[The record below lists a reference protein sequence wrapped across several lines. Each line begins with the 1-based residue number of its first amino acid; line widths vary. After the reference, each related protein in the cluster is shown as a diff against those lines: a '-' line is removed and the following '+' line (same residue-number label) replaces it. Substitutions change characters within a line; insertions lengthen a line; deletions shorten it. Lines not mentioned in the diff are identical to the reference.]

1 MSFSFMDDDVKFFD
15 SDGNLDKGV
24 FSSFEAALMALVEE
38 RADGPGELG
47 GLVEDVVAH
56 GALSGLLPGIVYYE
70 DTNNFFEAHKDS
82 LFEYFNDLSNDI
94 GQPYDDFL
102 GLTYEQ
108 NGFDKVLTD
117 GDRNRIVVSMVEEF
131 ASALQFQ
138 GFSDQARSAQEILD
152 ELNESGHSL

>member
-24 FSSFEAALMALVEE
+24 FSPFEAALMALVEE

-70 DTNNFFEAHKDS
+70 DTNNFFEEHKDS

-108 NGFDKVLTD
+108 NGFDKILTD

-131 ASALQFQ
+131 SRALLDL
-138 GFSDQARSAQEILD
+138 GFPEQARSAQRTLD
-152 ELNESGHSL
+152 EMEDCGPSL